1 MKNIEAKFI
10 KSSSDLKECPKKKL
24 PEFIF
29 YGRSNVGKSSLINM
43 LVNNK
48 KLSKI
53 SSKPGK
59 TKLINHFIVNKKI
72 YFVDLPGYGWAKT
85 SKKDRKKWDNM
96 TKDFLL
102 KSNKLALVFIL
113 IDSRLKPQKIDIDL
127 INFLGKNNIPVNLI
141 YTKCDK
147 INTSNIDKN
156 IDNFNKELLKTWKE
170 IPTFFITSSIKK
182 TGRETIINYIMN
194 TYKSLIIN

>member
-1 MKNIEAKFI
+1 MKNIEAKFV
-10 KSSSDLKECPKKKL
+10 KSSSNLKECPKEKL
-24 PEFIF
+24 PEFVF
-29 YGRSNVGKSSLINM
+29 LGRSNVGKSSLINM

-48 KLSKI
+48 NLSKI

-59 TKLINHFIVNKKI
+59 TKLINHFIVNKYI

-85 SKKDRKKWDNM
+85 SKKNRKKWDNM
-96 TKDFLL
+96 IKDFLL
-102 KSNKLALVFIL
+102 KSKKLALVFIL
-113 IDSRLKPQKIDIDL
+113 IDSRLKPQKIDIDC

-147 INTSNIDKN
+147 INSSHINKN

-170 IPTFFITSSIKK
+170 IPTFFITSSINCLNK
-182 TGRETIINYIMN
+182 
-194 TYKSLIIN
+194 

>member
-1 MKNIEAKFI
+1 MKNIEAKFV
-10 KSSSDLKECPKKKL
+10 KSSSNLKECPKEKL
-24 PEFIF
+24 PEFVF
-29 YGRSNVGKSSLINM
+29 LGRSNVGKSSLINM

-48 KLSKI
+48 NLSKI

-59 TKLINHFIVNKKI
+59 TKLINHFIVNKNI

-85 SKKDRKKWDNM
+85 SKKDKKKWDNM
-96 TKDFLL
+96 IKDFLL
-102 KSNKLALVFIL
+102 KSKKLALVFIL
-113 IDSRLKPQKIDIDL
+113 IDSRLKPQKIDIDC

-147 INTSNIDKN
+147 INSSNINKN

-182 TGRETIINYIMN
+182 TGRETILNYIIN